1 MNRTIHSRDM
11 QGYDSL
17 EERHG
22 NNQDPRIPPRPGN
35 KVTKKGLRRFNN
47 DEISTGRGSN
57 DGFIVEETTH
67 PPGNGQSQRNQPK
80 HSSRDTSTQGTGI
93 SLTGFRGMVDRLNW
107 GGPSPAEQACD
118 ERFDKL
124 EEKYHQTKEKNK
136 KQQIEMEHLHDQVQ
150 ALEESNQI
158 IKRRNDK
165 LQGYVDNKE
174 AAIGYQEPDEAITS
188 KFRSLHHQIRTWA
201 NKFCVNSDKPIKL
214 AFPDEEQFRLL
225 QRVLP
230 MMGNVDDWATCL
242 SDSKRR
248 RKFVRGWV
256 ALNVTETMFRTLP
269 SKNYQWDSGTDYW
282 IPEQTRRGLVDV
294 ERALLNSGH
303 AITLSSFHQWR
314 AVTMALLAKKY
325 PDFTEE
331 DVMIENAASVLKV
344 INPLGHER
352 DTTQRLIENVYK
364 PALELSRLLRRQRAS
379 WSVRFP
385 ATRQQPVPGGNT
397 AAIPTALRAIFD
409 DGVMK
414 DMDLDEEEIPS
425 SDQYC
430 HKYVEI
436 IVGPAL
442 FKSGNIDGEQYD
454 MENVIEKAE
463 VSCAAAPNL
472 TSG

>member
-1 MNRTIHSRDM
+1 MR
-11 QGYDSL
+11 
-17 EERHG
+17 
-22 NNQDPRIPPRPGN
+22 RI
-35 KVTKKGLRRFNN
+35 TD
-47 DEISTGRGSN
+47 DEAVAAGRGSN
-57 DGFIVEETTH
+57 
-67 PPGNGQSQRNQPK
+67 GNGQGQRGQPK
-80 HSSRDTSTQGTGI
+80 RSSRDTSTQGTGN
-93 SLTGFRGMVDRLNW
+93 SLSGFRSMVDRLNF
-107 GGPSPAEQACD
+107 GGPSPADLACE

-124 EEKYHQTKEKNK
+124 EAKYLQTKEKNK
-136 KQQIEMEHLHDQVQ
+136 KQQIEVEHLQNQVQ

-165 LQGYVDNKE
+165 LQGYVDNRE
-174 AAIGYQEPDEAITS
+174 AALGYQESDEAITS
-188 KFRSLHHQIRTWA
+188 KFRSLYHQIRTWS

-214 AFPDEEQFRLL
+214 GFPDEEQFQLL

-230 MMGNVDDWATCL
+230 MMSNVEDWATCL

-303 AITLSSFHQWR
+303 SITLSNFHQWR
-314 AVTMALLAKKY
+314 AITMALLAKTY
-325 PDFTEE
+325 PNFSEE
-331 DVMIENAASVLKV
+331 DVMAENAAAVMKV
-344 INPLGHER
+344 ISPLGHEH

-385 ATRQQPVPGGNT
+385 ATRQQPVPGSN
-397 AAIPTALRAIFD
+397 AAAMPTALRAIFD
-409 DGVMK
+409 DSIMK
-414 DMDLDEEEIPS
+414 DMDLDEEETPS

-442 FKSGNIDGEQYD
+442 LKSGNIDGEQYD
-454 MENVIEKAE
+454 MENVMEKAE
-463 VSCAAAPNL
+463 VSCAPAQ
-472 TSG
+472 S